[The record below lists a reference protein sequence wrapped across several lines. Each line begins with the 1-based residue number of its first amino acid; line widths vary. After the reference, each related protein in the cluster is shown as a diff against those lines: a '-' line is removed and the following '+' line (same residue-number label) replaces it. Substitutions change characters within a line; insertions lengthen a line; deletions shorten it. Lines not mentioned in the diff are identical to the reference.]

1 MNLIKPYFGLL
12 IPLVG
17 LAMPDQAEVSVKSK
31 KQIAEK
37 ERPNIIFILTDDH
50 RTSAMGY
57 AGNKIVQT
65 PEMDRLAR
73 EGVYFRNAFSSTP
86 ICAASRASILSGL
99 YERTHKY
106 TFQTGP
112 IREEYMQTSYPKVLR
127 ESGYY
132 TGFYGKFGVNYD
144 HLDRLFDVHEDYD
157 RENRYKDRRGYFYK
171 TLGRDTVHLTRYTG
185 EKAIQFIKDAPEN
198 KPFCLSVSFSAPHAH
213 DGAPEQYFWDEGTAD
228 LYKDVV
234 IPDPDLK
241 DDKYFNALPK
251 EVRDGFSRLRWGW
264 RFDTPEKYQEMVK
277 GYYRMITGVDLEIA
291 KIRQQLKAKGL
302 DKNTVIILM
311 GDNGYFLA
319 ERQIADKW
327 MMYDLSINVP
337 LIIYDPRV
345 KKHLDVEAM
354 ALNLDVP
361 STIADLAGVAQP
373 KSWHGKSLVP
383 IVSGKSDNVQR
394 DTVLI
399 EHLWEFVSIPP
410 SEGVRT
416 NEWKYFRYV
425 NDKSWEELYN
435 LKKDPKEIVNLAKNP
450 EYQNE
455 LKTLRKEMDVL
466 AQKYAD
472 PYSGIPSGLMVEYI
486 REPKNVAVND
496 SKPEYCWVVPKE
508 AVSQNAYQILVAS
521 SKANIENNLGDVWNS
536 GQVRGKVSTNVEHAG
551 KPLNPNSKYFWKVR
565 IWDQDNRLS
574 DYSPVQELKTGTFTG
589 NVSTGNS
596 FHIERINPL
605 KIEKTG
611 TESYFVDFG
620 KDAFGTLE
628 LDYNSPKADTL
639 VVRLG
644 EKLLGKAID
653 RNPGGTIRYSEVKL
667 AVRPGIEKYTLK
679 LVPDTRNTLPHM
691 AQLLP
696 DSFDVITPFRYCEI
710 ENFKGSLSPEK
721 IRQKAY
727 FNYFDATKSSFTSSD
742 TILNQIWDLCKYS
755 MKATTFTGL
764 YIDGDRERIPYE
776 GDAYINQLSHYAV
789 DAEYPMAQ
797 QTIEWFM
804 RKPTWPT
811 EWQQHVALIF
821 WQDYMYTGNTELV
834 EKYYESLKH
843 KTLMALENEEGLV
856 STHSKKLNGELMA
869 TLGFADTTQRL
880 RDIVDWPPAQK
891 DTGWKLPKDWPQGER
906 DGFVFMPF
914 NTVINSFYFQ
924 NLLIMAEFA
933 RLLNKTGDEQDFRYR
948 AERTKKAINEKMFN
962 KKGGFYAD
970 GIGTDHGS
978 VHANMLPLAFGIVPD
993 EYRES
998 VVKHVKSRGMGC
1010 SVYGAQFLLDGLYDA
1025 GAADYAL
1032 ELMTATHDRS
1042 WWNMIK
1048 VGSTITMEAWD
1059 MKYKPNSDWN
1069 HAWGAAPGNI
1079 IQRQLWGITPKTPG
1093 FGIVQIKPQ
1102 LGKLKSS
1109 SIVVPTIKGEVK
1121 ASYKWVN
1128 ARLQNYE
1135 IELPANTGGEMV
1147 IPEAGDAVVTVNG
1160 QKANL
1165 AFKSVRLEPG
1175 INRIEIS
1182 VNSF

>member
-1 MNLIKPYFGLL
+1 MDQKLT
-12 IPLVG
+12 
-17 LAMPDQAEVSVKSK
+17 LASVLCISIIGNSQKTYCQE
-31 KQIAEK
+31 KQIRK
-37 ERPNIIFILTDDH
+37 ENKPNIIFILTDDH

-57 AGNKIVQT
+57 AGNNIIKT
-65 PEMDRLAR
+65 PEMDQLAR
-73 EGVYFRNAFSSTP
+73 DGVYFRNAFSSTP
-86 ICAASRASILSGL
+86 ISAASRASILSGL

-127 ESGYY
+127 EAGYY

-157 RENRYKDRRGYFYK
+157 RDNHYKDRRGYFYK
-171 TLGRDTVHLTRYTG
+171 TLGKDTMHLTRYTG
-185 EKAIQFIKDAPEN
+185 EKAIQFIKDAPAD
-198 KPFCLSVSFSAPHAH
+198 KPFCLSISFSAPHAH
-213 DGAPEQYFWDEGTAD
+213 DGAPEQYFWDEGTAG

-264 RFDTPEKYQEMVK
+264 RFDNPKKYQEMVK
-277 GYYRMITGVDLEIA
+277 GYYRMISGVDLEIA
-291 KIRQQLKAKGL
+291 KIRQQLKTNGQ
-302 DKNTVIILM
+302 DKNTVIMLM
-311 GDNGYFLA
+311 GDNGYFLG
-319 ERQIADKW
+319 ERQLADKW

-345 KKHLDVEAM
+345 KKHQDIDAM
-354 ALNLDVP
+354 ALNLDIP

-383 IVSGKSDNVQR
+383 IVLGKTNNVQR
-394 DTVLI
+394 DTVMI
-399 EHLWEFVSIPP
+399 EHIWEFVSIPP
-410 SEGVRT
+410 SEGIRT
-416 NEWKYFRYV
+416 NDWKYFRYV

-435 LKKDPKEIVNLAKNP
+435 LKNDPKEINNLATNPKYKKVLLDLRAKND
-450 EYQNE
+450 E
-455 LKTLRKEMDVL
+455 LAK
-466 AQKYAD
+466 KYAD

-486 REPKNVAVND
+486 REPQNVPIND
-496 SKPEYCWVVPKE
+496 NKPEYSWIVPKV
-508 AVSQNAYQILVAS
+508 AVYQNAYQILVAS
-521 SKANIENNLGDVWNS
+521 SKANISNNIGDVWNS
-536 GQVRGKVSTNVEHAG
+536 GQVRGKISTNVEHAG
-551 KPLNPNSKYFWKVR
+551 KPLTPNSKYFWKVR
-565 IWDQDNRLS
+565 VWDKDNRLS
-574 DYSPVQELKTGTFTG
+574 EYSPIQEFKTGTFTG
-589 NVSTGNS
+589 NVSTGNA
-596 FHIERINPL
+596 FHIERVKPV
-605 KIEKTG
+605 KMEKTG

-628 LDYNSPKADTL
+628 LDYNSPKDDTL
-639 VVRLG
+639 TIRLG
-644 EKLLGKAID
+644 EKLLGKSID

-667 AVRPGIEKYTLK
+667 AVKPGNENYTLK
-679 LVPDTRNTLPHM
+679 LVPDKRNTLANM
-691 AQLLP
+691 AVILP
-696 DSFDVITPFRYCEI
+696 DTFDVITPFRYCEI
-710 ENFKGSLSPEK
+710 DNYESNLTTEK
-721 IRQKAY
+721 IRQIAY
-727 FNYFDATKSSFTSSD
+727 FNYFDESNSSFTSSD

-755 MKATTFTGL
+755 MKATTVTGL

-789 DAEYPMAQ
+789 DCEYPMAQ

-811 EWQQHVALIF
+811 EWQQHVALLF
-821 WQDYMYTGNTELV
+821 WQDYMYSGNTELIK
-834 EKYYESLKH
+834 KYYEPLKH
-843 KTLMALENEEGLV
+843 KTLMALDNEEGIV
-856 STHSKKLNGELMA
+856 STKTKLLNGVYMA

-891 DTGWKLPKDWPQGER
+891 DTNWKLPKDWPQGER
-906 DGFVFMPF
+906 DGFEFMPF
-914 NTVINSFYFQ
+914 NTVINSFYYQ
-924 NLLIMAEFA
+924 NLIIMAEFA
-933 RLLNKTGDEQDFRYR
+933 RLLNKTGDELDFRFR
-948 AERTKKAINEKMFN
+948 AERTKKAINEKMYN
-962 KKGGFYAD
+962 KNGGFYAD
-970 GIGTDHGS
+970 GIGSDHGS
-978 VHANMLPLAFGIVPD
+978 VHANMLPLAFGIVPE

-1010 SVYGAQFLLDGLYDA
+1010 SVYGAQFLLDGLYNA

-1032 ELMTATHDRS
+1032 SLMTATHDRS
-1042 WWNMIK
+1042 WYNMIK

-1069 HAWGAAPGNI
+1069 HAWGGAPGNI

-1093 FGIVQIKPQ
+1093 FGVVQVKPQ
-1102 LGKLKSS
+1102 LGNLKHS
-1109 SIVVPTIKGEVK
+1109 SIIVPTIKGEIK

-1128 ARLQNYE
+1128 ARIHNYE

-1147 IPEAGDAVVTVNG
+1147 IPEVTDAVVTVNG
-1160 QKANL
+1160 QAVNPV
-1165 AFKSVRLEPG
+1165 FKSIRLEPG
-1175 INRIEIS
+1175 KNHIEIR

>member
-1 MNLIKPYFGLL
+1 MNLKLHLQLF

-17 LAMPDQAEVSVKSK
+17 IAINAEADENDSHRKLSGDK
-31 KQIAEK
+31 KL
-37 ERPNIIFILTDDH
+37 PNIIFILTDDH

-57 AGNKIVQT
+57 AGNSIIKT

-86 ICAASRASILSGL
+86 ICSASRASIFSGL

-106 TFQTGP
+106 TFQTAP
-112 IREEYMQTSYPKVLR
+112 IREEFMQNSYPKILKDA
-127 ESGYY
+127 GYY

-144 HLDRLFDVHEDYD
+144 HLEKLFDVHEDYD
-157 RENRYKDRRGYFYK
+157 RNNRYKDRQGYFNK
-171 TLGRDTVHLTRYTG
+171 KLGNDTVHLTRYTG
-185 EKAIQFIKDAPEN
+185 EKAIQFIKDAPAD
-198 KPFCLSVSFSAPHAH
+198 KPFCLSISFSAPHAH
-213 DGAPEQYFWDEGTAD
+213 DGAPEQYFWDEGTAN

-277 GYYRMITGVDLEIA
+277 GYYRMISGVDLEIA
-291 KIRQQLKAKGL
+291 KIRKELKAKGL
-302 DKNTVIILM
+302 DKNTVIMLM
-311 GDNGYFLA
+311 GDNGYFLG
-319 ERQIADKW
+319 ERQLADKW

-345 KKHLDVEAM
+345 KKHQDIDAQ

-361 STIADLAGVAQP
+361 STIVDLAGVAQP

-383 IVSGKSDNVQR
+383 IISGKTDNVQR
-394 DTVLI
+394 DTVMI

-416 NEWKYFRYV
+416 NDWKYFRYV

-435 LKKDPKEIVNLAKNP
+435 LKEDAREINNLATNP
-450 EYQNE
+450 EYKKVLVDLRAKNDE
-455 LKTLRKEMDVL
+455 LAK
-466 AQKYAD
+466 KYAD

-486 REPKNVAVND
+486 REPKNVAIND
-496 SKPEYCWVVPKE
+496 SKPEYCWVVPKK

-521 SKANIENNLGDVWNS
+521 TKDNIENNIGDVWNS

-551 KPLNPNSKYFWKVR
+551 KPLAPNSSYFWKVR
-565 IWDQDNRLS
+565 VWDIDNRLS
-574 DYSPVQELKTGTFTG
+574 EYSPVQEFKTGTLSG
-589 NVSTGNS
+589 NVSTGNA
-596 FHIERINPL
+596 FHIERINPV

-628 LDYNSPKADTL
+628 LDYNSPKTDTL
-639 VVRLG
+639 IVRLG
-644 EKLLGKAID
+644 EKLLGKSID

-667 AVRPGIEKYTLK
+667 AVQPGTEKYTLK
-679 LVPDTRNTLPHM
+679 LVPDKRNTL
-691 AQLLP
+691 ANTAVILP
-696 DSFDVITPFRYCEI
+696 DTFDVITPFRYCEI
-710 ENFKGSLSPEK
+710 DNFKGRLSSEK

-727 FNYFDATKSSFTSSD
+727 FNYFDETRSSFSSSD

-755 MKATTFTGL
+755 MKATSFTGL

-811 EWQQHVALIF
+811 EWQQHMALIF
-821 WQDYMYTGNTELV
+821 WEDYMYSGNTELI
-834 EKYYESLKH
+834 EKYYEPLKH

-856 STHSKKLNGELMA
+856 STQTKKLNGEFMA

-891 DTGWKLPKDWPQGER
+891 DTQWKLPQDWPQGER

-914 NTVINSFYFQ
+914 NTVINSFYYK
-924 NLLIMAEFA
+924 NLIIMAEFA
-933 RLLNKTGDEQDFRYR
+933 RLLNKTDDELDFRFR
-948 AERTKKAINEKMFN
+948 AERTKKCL
-962 KKGGFYAD
+962 
-970 GIGTDHGS
+970 
-978 VHANMLPLAFGIVPD
+978 V
-993 EYRES
+993 
-998 VVKHVKSRGMGC
+998 
-1010 SVYGAQFLLDGLYDA
+1010 
-1025 GAADYAL
+1025 
-1032 ELMTATHDRS
+1032 
-1042 WWNMIK
+1042 
-1048 VGSTITMEAWD
+1048 
-1059 MKYKPNSDWN
+1059 
-1069 HAWGAAPGNI
+1069 
-1079 IQRQLWGITPKTPG
+1079 
-1093 FGIVQIKPQ
+1093 
-1102 LGKLKSS
+1102 LK
-1109 SIVVPTIKGEVK
+1109 
-1121 ASYKWVN
+1121 
-1128 ARLQNYE
+1128 
-1135 IELPANTGGEMV
+1135 
-1147 IPEAGDAVVTVNG
+1147 
-1160 QKANL
+1160 
-1165 AFKSVRLEPG
+1165 
-1175 INRIEIS
+1175 
-1182 VNSF
+1182 